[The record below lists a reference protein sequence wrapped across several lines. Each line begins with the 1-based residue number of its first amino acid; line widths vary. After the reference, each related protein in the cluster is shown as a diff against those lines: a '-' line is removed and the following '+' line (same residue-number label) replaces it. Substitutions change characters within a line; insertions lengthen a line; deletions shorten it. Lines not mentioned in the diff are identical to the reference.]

1 MIHSGLD
8 SLDTLYSNIRGYPP
22 YQSLIRITKD
32 KLTFYK
38 YGHSRTM
45 HSYKCQSTD
54 ETVDKAELVVNI
66 YSDMETDF
74 RERYSNYL
82 RTMKQRIYDTYL
94 GYNELEDE
102 RKFVNQQAM
111 KTPGRRGEIIK
122 SEEIDK
128 EFSRRYSEHQKS
140 SELL

>member
-1 MIHSGLD
+1 M
-8 SLDTLYSNIRGYPP
+8 
-22 YQSLIRITKD
+22 D
-32 KLTFYK
+32 KT
-38 YGHSRTM
+38 
-45 HSYKCQSTD
+45 
-54 ETVDKAELVVNI
+54 ELVVNI
-66 YSDMETDF
+66 YPDMETDF
-74 RERYSNYL
+74 RKRYSNYL
-82 RTMKQRIYDTYL
+82 RSMKQRIYDTYL

-128 EFSRRYSEHQKS
+128 EFSRRYSEHPKS